1 MSSTAAK
8 RIALS
13 VLLAVACGWT
23 GTSFAAKAES
33 ATAVVARLYKDFAWE
48 AMAGQPKFFGE
59 GLAHQDKATLQRYF
73 TPALTDL
80 LVRDAAC
87 QARVQGICNLD
98 FALLFYS
105 QDPRVTDLNIQPRA
119 PDQVEVA
126 FKDPVSEE
134 RTKIVFQLTRVDG
147 KWRIADILYGQQGTS
162 LKNVLS
168 RRMPR

>member
-8 RIALS
+8 RIAAS
-13 VLLAVACGWT
+13 MLLAFACGWT

-33 ATAVVARLYKDFAWE
+33 AAAVVARLYKDFAWE
-48 AMAGQPKFFGE
+48 AMAGQPELFGE
-59 GLAHQDKATLQRYF
+59 GLAHQDKTTLRRYF
-73 TPALTDL
+73 TPALAEL

-87 QARVQGICNLD
+87 QARVRGICNLD

-105 QDPRVTDLNIQPRA
+105 QDPRVIDLDIQPRSL
-119 PDQVEVA
+119 DQVDVA

-134 RTKIVFQLTRVDG
+134 KTKIAFQLVRTDG
-147 KWRIADILYGQQGTS
+147 KWRVADILYGQQGTS
-162 LKNVLS
+162 LKDVLS